1 MDGEVG
7 RALHAPV
14 DLAVVRDV
22 QYVAA
27 VGEKDAALRC
37 HAAPPAQGLGLL
49 GLEAQLAR
57 VVHEADSGAGAHRG
71 LSC

>member
-14 DLAVVRDV
+14 DLAVVRNV

-37 HAAPPAQGLGLL
+37 HAAPPPPAQGLGLL
-49 GLEAQLAR
+49 GWRRSWRE
-57 VVHEADSGAGAHRG
+57 
-71 LSC
+71 